1 MQLVITEVSQIQ
13 PYIFASNRMRENV
26 GASYLVVQATEDWA
40 LNIVNEVAPRNN
52 INSDD
57 SSHEKKLEDNKRIED
72 PAARLDAEVL
82 YAGGGN
88 FVVLFR
94 NVDCALD
101 FVRKLSRKILTDA
114 PGLQLVVTREPF
126 EWTES
131 LSQKVKT
138 SLEKLEQKKRA
149 WVPSAP
155 LLGLGVSVM
164 CRSTGLPA
172 VGVTPPIGV
181 DPGYPASPEVLA
193 KVENVERA
201 RKRLKE
207 FIPPPEGYEYPEDL
221 DHLGR
226 SPGEYSHIAVV
237 HIDGNDMGQRKK
249 RIGEEY
255 KDPRQN
261 REYIRAM
268 RAFSDGVKEAAQHA
282 LKNVNDKL
290 VKRLK
295 QNGGNCIVLYSKD
308 NEGRIVREITKIELK
323 QAKNRGLYLPIL
335 PIVYGGDDVTFVC
348 DGRLGLSLAIE
359 YLRAFE
365 KETAERHECRGKI
378 TACAGVAIVKSHY
391 PFAQAYKLVEDLCK
405 SAKNYRRKIEIEGSC
420 LDWHFALSGFSGG
433 IKEIRERE
441 YKVKEGWLTLR
452 PVTLGENPKE
462 PLRAWPVVRKGIE
475 EFQGPE
481 WVGRRNKLKALREA
495 LRSGNEAVE
504 QFMLRF
510 EIGNLPE
517 VEPSMTDWPKKGWQ
531 SEYCGYFDAIEL
543 ADWFIPLEE
552 DDQ

>member
-13 PYIFASNRMRENV
+13 RYIFASNRMRENV

-52 INSDD
+52 INQ
-57 SSHEKKLEDNKRIED
+57 ENKKKLEDNKRIEGSE
-72 PAARLDAEVL
+72 ARLDAEVL

-94 NVDCALD
+94 EEACAKE
-101 FVRKLSRKILTDA
+101 FIRKLSRKILTDA
-114 PGLQLVVTREPF
+114 PGLQLVAAQEPF
-126 EWTES
+126 EWTQS
-131 LSQKVKT
+131 LFKKVKT
-138 SLEKLEQKKRA
+138 SLEKLEQKKRT
-149 WVPSAP
+149 WLPSIP
-155 LLGLGVSVM
+155 LMGLGVTVM

-172 VGVTPPIGV
+172 VGITPPIGV
-181 DPGYPASPEVLA
+181 DPGYPASPEVWA
-193 KVENVERA
+193 KIENVEPA

-207 FIPPPEGYEYPEDL
+207 VVPPPEGYEYPEDL

-237 HIDGNDMGQRKK
+237 HVDGNDMGQRKK

-255 KDPRQN
+255 EDHQQN
-261 REYIRAM
+261 REYIRTM
-268 RAFSDGVKEAAQHA
+268 RAFSYGVKEAAQHA
-282 LKNVNDKL
+282 LRNAINKLVMRIERDNDK
-290 VKRLK
+290 
-295 QNGGNCIVLYSKD
+295 QCIVLHRTDK
-308 NEGRIVREITKIELK
+308 NGRKLEKIELSRSPDGK
-323 QAKNRGLYLPIL
+323 TYYLPIL

-359 YLRAFE
+359 YIRAFE
-365 KETAERHECRGKI
+365 EETTKRPECRGKV
-378 TACAGVAIVKSHY
+378 TSCAGIAIVKSHY
-391 PFAQAYKLVEDLCK
+391 PFAQAYKLAENLCK
-405 SAKNYRRKIEIEGSC
+405 SAKNYWRQIEIEGSY
-420 LDWHFALSGFSGG
+420 LDWHYALSGFSGG

-452 PVTLGENPKE
+452 PVTLNENPKE
-462 PLRAWPVVRKGIE
+462 SLRAWPVVKKGIQA
-475 EFQGPE
+475 FQGPE

-495 LRSGNEAVE
+495 LRLGREAVK
-504 QFMLRF
+504 QFILRF

-517 VEPSMTDWPKKGWQ
+517 VEPSIDNLPKEGWQ
-531 SEYCGYFDAIEL
+531 GEYCGYFDAIEL

-552 DDQ
+552 DE